1 MVMVVEVE
9 VDIMVEVVLVEVV
22 LTIVLPA
29 IPHQPE
35 VEVDPATL
43 MVHLPARPTPKED
56 VLETDKRQ

>member
-1 MVMVVEVE
+1 
-9 VDIMVEVVLVEVV
+9 MVEVVLVEVV

-56 VLETDKRQ
+56 VLETDKGQ